1 MSSVPPHVSP
11 PTTPPTPEAADL
23 ATLPDPATTAKTD
36 DRPKVDARYI
46 VPLVLA
52 QFGLYVAIVAPMGYS
67 LSVRVDQLAPDNE
80 GILGYVVGAGSMA
93 LVLSGPVLGV
103 LSDRTRSRLGR
114 RRPWLPATV
123 AVGVAGFCCVAL
135 APSIAVLIIGWIVV
149 QLGFGST
156 LALLGASMA
165 DRLPESQ
172 RGKVAGLAGVAQ
184 MAASIIGVAIASM
197 LTTSNLLLFLVPAGL
212 GAVTVLLFVLL
223 VHEDGSQGL
232 PPGESMTVR
241 MVLSKYVFDVRRFP
255 DFSWNWLG
263 RFLFMFGLTLATT
276 FTTFFFAD
284 KLDEPVTEIGGLVA
298 VVGAVGLVA
307 TMGGAGVSGFLSD
320 KLRRRRAFVFGAGIL
335 FTVGTLTMAFA
346 PDLTVLVIGSFLTNL
361 GLGVF
366 SAVDQALVLD
376 VMPERDTE
384 AGRYNAINQFSTTV
398 PQAAAPL
405 AAPLVLALGGGDNY
419 PLLYIVA
426 GTFALVGGFIIL
438 ARVKG
443 VR

>member
-1 MSSVPPHVSP
+1 MPS
-11 PTTPPTPEAADL
+11 TKAA
-23 ATLPDPATTAKTD
+23 LPGRPATAKAD
-36 DRPKVDARYI
+36 DRPKVGTTYI
-46 VPLVLA
+46 VLLVLA
-52 QFGLYVAIVAPMGYS
+52 QFGLYAAIVAPMGYS
-67 LSVRVDQLAPDNE
+67 LSVRVDQLSPGNE
-80 GILGYVVGAGSMA
+80 GILGYVVGAGSLA

-114 RRPWLPATV
+114 RRPWLPLTV
-123 AVGVAGFCCVAL
+123 AVGLVGFCCVAL
-135 APSIAVLIIGWIVV
+135 APSVAVLITGWVVV
-149 QLGFGST
+149 QLGFGSA

-184 MAASIIGVAIASM
+184 MAASIIGVGIASM
-197 LTTSNLLLFLVPAGL
+197 LTSSNLLLFLVPAGL
-212 GAVTVLLFVLL
+212 GAVTVGLFFLL
-223 VHEDGSQGL
+223 VHEESSQGIPL
-232 PPGESMTVR
+232 GEALTAKL
-241 MVLSKYVFDVRRFP
+241 VLSKYVFDVRRHS

-284 KLDEPVTEIGGLVA
+284 KLDQPVTEIGGLVA
-298 VVGAVGLVA
+298 VVGGIGLVA
-307 TMGGAGVSGFLSD
+307 TMGGAGFSGFLSD
-320 KLRRRRAFVFGAGIL
+320 RLRRRRAFVFGAGLL
-335 FTVGTLTMAFA
+335 FTAGTLTMAAA
-346 PDLTVLVIGSFLTNL
+346 PGLPVLVAGSFLTNL

-376 VMPERDTE
+376 VLPERDTE

-405 AAPLVLALGGGDNY
+405 VAPLVLALGGGDNY
-419 PLLYIVA
+419 PLLYVVA
-426 GTFALVGGFIIL
+426 GAFACVGGLIIL